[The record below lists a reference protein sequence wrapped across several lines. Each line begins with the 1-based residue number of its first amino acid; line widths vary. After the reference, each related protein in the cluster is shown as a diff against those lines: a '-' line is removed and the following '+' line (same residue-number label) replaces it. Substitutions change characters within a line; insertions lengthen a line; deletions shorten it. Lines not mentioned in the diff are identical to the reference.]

1 MGDMGKAI
9 DAVWEQIHSTREW
22 GRYPTEAV
30 IRFVARNY
38 YQLDRKNVKILDFG
52 CGQGAHTWYLAR
64 EGFDTYAFDGSESA
78 VKRTREYLEK
88 EDVQAEVKVM
98 DGISLDYEDNFF
110 DAVIDSACIG
120 HTTMENII
128 EMYCGIHRVLKPGGQ
143 LFTTFF
149 STRTSGYGEGKLIEP
164 GTFCGIKD
172 GPLGGEGVTHFWQEE
187 ELKHT
192 LEIAGFSQV
201 KIEKMMYSTN
211 AYVVENLNAVCV
223 KA

>member
-1 MGDMGKAI
+1 MADIVKSI

-30 IRFVARNY
+30 IRFVARNFY
-38 YQLDRKNVKILDFG
+38 RLDRKNVRILDFG

-78 VKRTREYLEK
+78 VRRTKEYLDK
-88 EDVQAEVKVM
+88 EQVQAEVKVM
-98 DGISLDYEDNFF
+98 DGIALDYEDNYF

-120 HTTMENII
+120 HSTMANII
-128 EMYCGIHRVLKPGGQ
+128 AMYHGIYRVLKPGGQ

-149 STRTSGYGEGKLIEP
+149 SMATSGYGEGKSIEP
-164 GTFCGIKD
+164 GTFCGIEN

-187 ELKHT
+187 ELKRT
-192 LEIAGFSQV
+192 LENIGFSQV
-201 KIEKMMYSTN
+201 KIEKMMYTTN
-211 AYVVENLNAVCV
+211 SYVVENLNAVCV